1 MAGACT
7 CTCTCLLVAATG
19 EMTHR
24 GSSSVFRT
32 PDLGHLADRE
42 RGPVTT
48 VVTYPDPATNLRGTS
63 PSVAS
68 PAARVRLASAD
79 CGCRR
84 KSGRVGNWE
93 WPRVE
98 RPGACARMGSQLH
111 KGETHTAW
119 AWACTG
125 YANGAAQ
132 LFHGAV
138 SSPGMSLFFL
148 NLAQEWLCSC
158 PIGPG
163 KKLDE
168 LAR

>member
-1 MAGACT
+1 MWQSNIKASNPSTCRVAVTHQVSVPPNQTENEIRNLQELKHTREGYSLSAAGGAVAMAGACT

-84 KSGRVGNWE
+84 KSGRVGNWDTN
-93 WPRVE
+93 
-98 RPGACARMGSQLH
+98 GISTSQ
-111 KGETHTAW
+111 G
-119 AWACTG
+119 
-125 YANGAAQ
+125 
-132 LFHGAV
+132 
-138 SSPGMSLFFL
+138 
-148 NLAQEWLCSC
+148 
-158 PIGPG
+158 
-163 KKLDE
+163 
-168 LAR
+168 